1 MAINVRG
8 IIDYD
13 LAAHLFDVASKNGQF
28 KYYIDE
34 KAKFKYEGHIKPVKM
49 TKQDVAYID
58 SVMLGIGQMTGLKP
72 SRDNKGKK
80 STFDIQKFKFGKAGD
95 VLGYMYPE

>member
-1 MAINVRG
+1 MAIDVRG

-13 LAAHLFDVASKNGQF
+13 LAAHLFDNASNKGTF

-34 KAKFKYEGHIKPVKM
+34 KPKFQYEGHVNPIKM

-58 SVMLGIGQMTGLKP
+58 SVMLGIGQMTGLAPK
-72 SRDNKGKK
+72 RDKKGKK
-80 STFDIQKFKFGKAGD
+80 STFDIQKFDFGVTGD
-95 VLGYMYPE
+95 ILGYMYP